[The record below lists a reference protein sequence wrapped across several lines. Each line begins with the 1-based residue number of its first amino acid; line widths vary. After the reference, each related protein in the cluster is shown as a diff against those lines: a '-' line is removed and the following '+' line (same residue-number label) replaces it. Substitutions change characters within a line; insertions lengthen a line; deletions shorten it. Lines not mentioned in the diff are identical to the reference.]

1 MGEIKSATATSLVE
15 VARPGTD
22 ADTVRDLF
30 LEYAEALG
38 HNTCLAGFD
47 EELLNLPGDYGP
59 PRGCLL
65 LARVDGVAAGC
76 VGVRPLDGTGCEM
89 KRLYVRPDYRRR
101 GRGRR
106 LAETAIAWARGIGY
120 RRLYLDTL
128 PAMREARVLYAALGF
143 RPCAPYYDNALLGSD
158 CFELALQS

>member
-1 MGEIKSATATSLVE
+1 MVVTLIE
-15 VARPGTD
+15 VTRPGAN
-22 ADTVRDLF
+22 ADVVRDLF

-65 LARVDGVAAGC
+65 LARLDGVAAGC
-76 VGVRPLDGTGCEM
+76 VGVRPLDEADCEM
-89 KRLYVRPDYRRR
+89 KRLFVRPQF
-101 GRGRR
+101 RR
-106 LAETAIAWARGIGY
+106 LRLGRKLCEAVIARARAIGY
-120 RRLYLDTL
+120 RRMFLDSL
-128 PAMREARVLYAALGF
+128 PAMREARTLYAALGF
-143 RPCAPYYDNALLGSD
+143 RACPPYYDNALLGSD